1 MTLYDNYHDLVPT
14 PQGGWLK
21 AKRAGVEW
29 KLLCRHNKN
38 IQKVLESGPGHGAF
52 ASLVVEDCRLYVA
65 VESNWSITQMMADRG
80 YRVCRA
86 VAPPLPLSSS
96 SMDLVYASH
105 VVEHLADP
113 ATVLRFI
120 QEAYRVLRPNGLLVL
135 SAPDL
140 LAFGKAFWDADYTHT
155 FPVTERR
162 LRQLLSDGQFEI
174 VQTINIAGP
183 IRGPLSHILSC
194 LAWFMP
200 TNLVFVSQNTR
211 TRLIRLRL
219 TFLRN
224 ICVIAR
230 KGAKSDR

>member
-1 MTLYDNYHDLVPT
+1 
-14 PQGGWLK
+14 
-21 AKRAGVEW
+21 
-29 KLLCRHNKN
+29 
-38 IQKVLESGPGHGAF
+38 
-52 ASLVVEDCRLYVA
+52 
-65 VESNWSITQMMADRG
+65 
-80 YRVCRA
+80 
-86 VAPPLPLSSS
+86 
-96 SMDLVYASH
+96 MDLVYASH

-113 ATVLRFI
+113 VTVLSFV